1 MRTELLE
8 FDLPEELIAQAPV
21 EPRDCARL
29 MVIHKGSGKI
39 EHRRFYEL
47 VELLNE
53 GDVVVVNDTKVIK
66 ARLYGRRLP
75 TGGRVEV
82 LLLREINDGIWE
94 AFVRPARKVRSQ
106 TELEFGDGF
115 VARVIDIK
123 PTGARVLQF
132 NLTGVEFWNALNE
145 RGKVP
150 TPPYIKSEV
159 NEEDYQ
165 TIYARKPGAVAAPT
179 AGLHFTERLIK
190 ALHDAGVRMTAVTL
204 HVSWAT
210 FKPITSQE
218 VEQHE
223 MGEEYCEVSE
233 DAARVINEAKER
245 GCRIIAVGTTTV
257 RTLETA
263 SDDSGRIKPLVGWT
277 RLYITPGYRFKVV
290 DAIITNFH
298 TPRSTNLVLV
308 VSFAGLELTRRA
320 YQIAI
325 NERYRFYSFGD
336 AMLILP

>member
-1 MRTELLE
+1 MRTELVE
-8 FDLPEELIAQAPV
+8 FDLPEELIAQEPV

-29 MVIHKGSGKI
+29 MVIRKGSGEI

-53 GDVVVVNDTKVIK
+53 GDVLVVNNTKVIK

-75 TGGRVEV
+75 TGGKVEA
-82 LLLREINDGIWE
+82 LLLREVGDGVWE
-94 AFVRPARKVRSQ
+94 AFMRPARKARPQ

-115 VARVIDIK
+115 TARVVDVK
-123 PTGARVLQF
+123 PTGVRVLQF
-132 NLTGVEFWNALNE
+132 NLSGNEFWEALNKH
-145 RGKVP
+145 GKVP
-150 TPPYIKSEV
+150 TPPYIKREV
-159 NEEDYQ
+159 DEDDYQ
-165 TIYARKPGAVAAPT
+165 TIYACKPGAVAAPT

-190 ALHDAGVRMTAVTL
+190 ALSEAGIRMTAVTL

-210 FKPITSQE
+210 FKPITSEE

-223 MGEEYCEVSE
+223 MGEEYCEVGE
-233 DAARVINEAKER
+233 EAAAVVNEAKDS
-245 GCRIIAVGTTTV
+245 GCKIVAVGTTAV
-257 RTLETA
+257 RTLETVG
-263 SDDSGRIKPLVGWT
+263 DDSGRIKPWSGWT
-277 RLYITPGYRFKVV
+277 GLYITPGYKFKVV
-290 DAIITNFH
+290 DAMITNFH

-308 VSFAGLELTRRA
+308 ASFMGLELTRHA

-325 NERYRFYSFGD
+325 RERYRFYSFGD